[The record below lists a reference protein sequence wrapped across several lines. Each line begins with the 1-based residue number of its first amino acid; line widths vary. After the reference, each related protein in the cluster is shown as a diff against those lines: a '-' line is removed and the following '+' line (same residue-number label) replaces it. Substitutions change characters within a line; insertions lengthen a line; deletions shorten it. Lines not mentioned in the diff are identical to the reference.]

1 MVERDAPPGPSPIAM
16 LSPAQLRSRRLRNIA
31 LATAIVCLVV
41 LFYLM
46 TIAKMGAGFIN
57 RPI

>member
-1 MVERDAPPGPSPIAM
+1 MVSDNQHTPPLRYT
-16 LSPAQLRSRRLRNIA
+16 LSPSQVRSRRLRNVA
-31 LATAIVCLVV
+31 LAVAIAVLVV

-46 TIAKMGAGFIN
+46 TIAKMGGGFID